1 MIITNWGNVIR
12 KWALLQLLQSG
23 AIITKS
29 GSIIALLA
37 SAKPIQK
44 CKNYKLVNVYVK
56 KQNLSRLNFTF
67 LVI

>member
-44 CKNYKLVNVYVK
+44 HKNYKLVNV
-56 KQNLSRLNFTF
+56 
-67 LVI
+67 